1 MRALARA
8 QLAAAI
14 VVVAALVGLGMLER
28 RPLGSAAGLGLLLG
42 SATTIGL
49 LLVLAAATLLSF
61 DRLWTRFHL
70 VAFSNDLWMLDP
82 ARDRLIQLFPPE
94 FWLDATLLLA
104 GMTLLEAILIGT
116 LGLLARSVSIGSAS
130 VTQLAAAPPPRAT

>member
-1 MRALARA
+1 MKSFSAL
-8 QLAAAI
+8 I
-14 VVVAALVGLGMLER
+14 
-28 RPLGSAAGLGLLLG
+28 
-42 SATTIGL
+42 
-49 LLVLAAATLLSF
+49 LAAATLLSF

-104 GMTLLEAILIGT
+104 GMTLLEAILIR
-116 LGLLARSVSIGSAS
+116 ARAPRPEKLSPLPAS
-130 VTQLAAAPPPRAT
+130 